1 MNSISILI
9 NFYSIESVLLFP
21 FLDVGTSTSSTFWMR
36 VCQKV
41 SFSSSFYSRY
51 YHYPLLIVFCSLW
64 RIFADEIS
72 TFWNGTFGDV
82 QWIIPFVSPLPRV
95 LGRLP
100 RVSVR
105 LQVVQSS
112 VHLFPFSCWET
123 SMFRCANSSTKV
135 GRIPFQIT
143 ACSFSDWEKLCVL
156 CEKYF
161 ILWAK
166 ALRSK
171 YLALLV

>member
-1 MNSISILI
+1 MNEQHI
-9 NFYSIESVLLFP
+9 NFYYFLFNRIRP
-21 FLDVGTSTSSTFWMR
+21 VVFLFSRRRNIDIIDILNAGLP
-36 VCQKV
+36 KV

-64 RIFADEIS
+64 RISADEIS

-82 QWIIPFVSPLPRV
+82 QWIIPFVSPLPR
-95 LGRLP
+95 RLP

>member
-1 MNSISILI
+1 MNEQHI
-9 NFYSIESVLLFP
+9 NFYYFSFNRIRPVVP
-21 FLDVGTSTSSTFWMR
+21 FFLGVGTSTSSTFWMR

-82 QWIIPFVSPLPRV
+82 QWIIPFVSPLPR
-95 LGRLP
+95 RLP

-123 SMFRCANSSTKV
+123 SMFRCADSSTKV